1 MSTTDENPFISDPI
15 PRVKNGVAFMPPEDE
30 KLRLFFLEEARILCP
45 LTQTDCS
52 EYSKLHALYKRLK
65 RMDRLFTLMYSHD
78 WGELLPDLQR
88 AFSFYLLEGY
98 VPKKDRARII
108 DQLAQEIAF
117 ATKMAQFNDFITN
130 LMHNNGTQI
139 IEIERMLNLYYRPET
154 MIAFPKEHD
163 SEREPKVP

>member
-78 WGELLPDLQR
+78 WGELLQTCNEHSVFIYWKDMSLKKTGQEL
-88 AFSFYLLEGY
+88 STSW
-98 VPKKDRARII
+98 PKK
-108 DQLAQEIAF
+108 LHLPP
-117 ATKMAQFNDFITN
+117 KW
-130 LMHNNGTQI
+130 HNSMTLS
-139 IEIERMLNLYYRPET
+139 RT
-154 MIAFPKEHD
+154 
-163 SEREPKVP
+163 